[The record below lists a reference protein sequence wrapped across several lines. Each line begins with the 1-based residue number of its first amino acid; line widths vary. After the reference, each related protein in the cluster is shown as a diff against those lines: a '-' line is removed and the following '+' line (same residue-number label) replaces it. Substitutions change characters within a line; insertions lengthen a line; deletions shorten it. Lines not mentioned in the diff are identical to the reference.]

1 MSRYRGLIE
10 GVVYKGT
17 FDSFDS
23 RTGEHTFTFDNG
35 LKQSFHI
42 KGEEMQEIYLEPFV
56 FEGAKSYFLAPV
68 ESKCTKC
75 KNLLS
80 WIIFLAFFGGATA
93 LGLFVKG
100 DFKGD

>member
-35 LKQSFHI
+35 GKQSFDI
-42 KGEEMQEIYLEPFV
+42 KGDEVREIYPEPFV
-56 FEGAKSYFLAPV
+56 FEGGESYFLAPPGPV
-68 ESKCTKC
+68 ES
-75 KNLLS
+75 
-80 WIIFLAFFGGATA
+80 
-93 LGLFVKG
+93 
-100 DFKGD
+100 